1 MHLLYPSSPDNPNIP
16 DETFAEEFAAAK
28 AAGLGCSLF
37 SCEELELQ
45 RFKPK
50 PAFEEGARVL
60 YRGWMLTPDAHG
72 YLHAAIASQGAI
84 PVTSHAECVRTLWIP
99 LEVELY
105 SPESEINIEER
116 ASE

>member
-1 MHLLYPSSPDNPNIP
+1 MYLLYPSSPENPN
-16 DETFAEEFAAAK
+16 EAFAEEFAAAK
-28 AAGLGCSLF
+28 AAGLACSLF
-37 SCEELELQ
+37 SCEDLELQ

-50 PAFEEGARVL
+50 PALEEGACVL